1 MDTQEQYHAD
11 VIWLSRLV
19 EWGTKYTNS
28 AFLSGLLVAGWIPI
42 VATIIAVDPGEA
54 DRMFLIG
61 QTLAC
66 LMVVV
71 GPFDVWYF
79 DQKLLPGFFRS
90 ADERLTPTADSTLSE
105 LSRKYDRYYA
115 RYWWANVAIW
125 VVLVLGVFV
134 VSQSYFEA
142 QGITTLVE
150 RGAYLI
156 FFLFWLLIA
165 GLRTHAALITVLA
178 VKSFAEQAQLDVEPL
193 HPDGLGG
200 LSTVGEFAI
209 QVTLINS
216 LGSLALPL
224 SFELASEVAFGYFVY
239 VGVFIFILN
248 NVALFAYPTYKM
260 NRRAQEIR
268 EKALEE
274 NKERIRE
281 LEAKLAIP
289 EEENEV
295 SVKEIQLL
303 QMEIQRARQEFRD
316 NQNVQL
322 YPLSIGI
329 ITKLVS
335 SIILPLI
342 FILFDIYISDYIAI

>member
-1 MDTQEQYHAD
+1 
-11 VIWLSRLV
+11 
-19 EWGTKYTNS
+19 
-28 AFLSGLLVAGWIPI
+28 
-42 VATIIAVDPGEA
+42 
-54 DRMFLIG
+54 
-61 QTLAC
+61 
-66 LMVVV
+66 MVVV

-79 DQKLLPGFFRS
+79 DQRLLPGFFRS
-90 ADERLTPTADSTLSE
+90 ADDRLTPTTDSTLSE

-115 RYWWANVAIW
+115 RYWWANVVIW

-150 RGAYLI
+150 KGAYLV

-178 VKSFAEQAQLDVEPL
+178 VKAFAEQAELDIEPL

-200 LSTVGEFAI
+200 LSTVGELAI

-216 LGSLALPL
+216 LGSFALPL

-239 VGVFIFILN
+239 VGVFLFILN

-268 EKALEE
+268 EQALEE

-281 LEAKLAIP
+281 LEAQLTIP
-289 EEENEV
+289 EDENEV
-295 SVKEIQLL
+295 SIRENQLL
-303 QMEIQRARQEFRD
+303 QMEIQRARREFRD

-322 YPLSIGI
+322 YPLSISI

-335 SIILPLI
+335 SIILPIL
-342 FILFDIYISDYIAI
+342 FILFDIFISDYIAV